1 MMELIISAI
10 LVTFPLLIYDYF
22 VIYSQNMKRKKRSI
36 VLKLILYSSL
46 YLAMFY
52 TKNIPFNYRFVSII
66 IPLILTYLYKEK
78 FTSIVINIII
88 INYTINYL
96 NYNMISTFML
106 FFLLYLN
113 FNKYIK
119 SNKNDI
125 IFINNTIILVAIFQI
140 ANTIMNYSKMLL
152 IDNIHSFII
161 FTIIIK
167 LLDYFLSESKNVINL
182 HMNLKEFEKDKNMK
196 INLFKI
202 THEIKN
208 PLAVIKGYLSMFDVN
223 NKEKS
228 IKYIKIIKSEVNRSL
243 NLLSDF
249 MEFTKIKINTSNVI
263 FNDLMDDIK
272 EVLIPFFNAKN
283 VKYNFNIEANI
294 EINIDYNRIKQVL
307 INVIK
312 NAVEACPNNMGLVST
327 TIFKDKDYLYIFVKD
342 NGSGMDKDTLDN
354 ILVPFFTT
362 KENGTGLG
370 VSLSKEIILSH
381 KGEISYDSILGK
393 GTTCKIT
400 LPLN

>member
-1 MMELIISAI
+1 MELIISAI

-22 VIYSQNMKRKKRSI
+22 VIYSQNMKMKKRSI

-106 FFLLYLN
+106 FFLLYLY

-119 SNKNDI
+119 SNKNDN
-125 IFINNTIILVAIFQI
+125 IFINNTIILVAMFQI

-167 LLDYFLSESKNVINL
+167 ILNYFLSESKNVINL

-228 IKYIKIIKSEVNRSL
+228 TKYIKIIKSEVNRSL

>member
-1 MMELIISAI
+1 MELIISAI

-119 SNKNDI
+119 SNKNDN
-125 IFINNTIILVAIFQI
+125 IFINNTIILVAMFQI
-140 ANTIMNYSKMLL
+140 ANTIMNYSKMFL

-167 LLDYFLSESKNVINL
+167 ILNYFLSESKNVINL

-312 NAVEACPNNMGLVST
+312 NAVEACPNNIGLVST

>member
-1 MMELIISAI
+1 MELIISAI

-22 VIYSQNMKRKKRSI
+22 VIYSQNMKMKKRSI

-119 SNKNDI
+119 SNKNDN
-125 IFINNTIILVAIFQI
+125 IFINNTIILVAMFQI

-167 LLDYFLSESKNVINL
+167 ILNYFLSESKNVINL

-263 FNDLMDDIK
+263 FSDLMDDIK

>member
-1 MMELIISAI
+1 MELIISAI

-119 SNKNDI
+119 SNKNDN
-125 IFINNTIILVAIFQI
+125 IFVNNTIILVAMFQI
-140 ANTIMNYSKMLL
+140 ANTIMNYSKMFL

-167 LLDYFLSESKNVINL
+167 ILNYFLSESKNVINL

-249 MEFTKIKINTSNVI
+249 MEFTKIIINTNNVI

>member
-1 MMELIISAI
+1 MELIISAI

-46 YLAMFY
+46 YLAIFY

-119 SNKNDI
+119 SNKNDN
-125 IFINNTIILVAIFQI
+125 IFVNNTIILVAMFQI
-140 ANTIMNYSKMLL
+140 ANTIMNYSKMFL

-167 LLDYFLSESKNVINL
+167 ILNYFLSESKNVINL

-249 MEFTKIKINTSNVI
+249 MEFTKIKINTNNVI

>member
-1 MMELIISAI
+1 MELIISAI

-119 SNKNDI
+119 SNKNDN
-125 IFINNTIILVAIFQI
+125 IFINNTIILVAMFQI

-161 FTIIIK
+161 FTVIIK
-167 LLDYFLSESKNVINL
+167 ILNYFLSESKNVINL

-228 IKYIKIIKSEVNRSL
+228 TKYIKIIKSEVNRSL

>member
-1 MMELIISAI
+1 MELIISAI

-22 VIYSQNMKRKKRSI
+22 VIYSQNMKREKRSI

-88 INYTINYL
+88 INYTINHL

-106 FFLLYLN
+106 FFLLYLS

-119 SNKNDI
+119 SNKNDN
-125 IFINNTIILVAIFQI
+125 IFINNTIILVGMFQI
-140 ANTIMNYSKMLL
+140 ANTIINYSKMLL

-161 FTIIIK
+161 FTVIIK
-167 LLDYFLSESKNVINL
+167 FLNYFLSESKNVINL

-228 IKYIKIIKSEVNRSL
+228 TKYIKIIKSEVNRSL

-327 TIFKDKDYLYIFVKD
+327 TVFKDKDYLYIFVKD

>member
-1 MMELIISAI
+1 MELIISAI

-106 FFLLYLN
+106 FFLLYLS

-119 SNKNDI
+119 SNKNDN
-125 IFINNTIILVAIFQI
+125 IFINNTIILVAMFQI

-167 LLDYFLSESKNVINL
+167 FLNYFLSESKNVINL

-228 IKYIKIIKSEVNRSL
+228 TKYIKIIKSEVNRSL

>member
-1 MMELIISAI
+1 MELIISAI

-106 FFLLYLN
+106 FFLLYLS

-119 SNKNDI
+119 SNKNDN
-125 IFINNTIILVAIFQI
+125 IFINNTIILVGMFQI

-161 FTIIIK
+161 FTVIIK
-167 LLDYFLSESKNVINL
+167 ILNYFLSESKNVINL

-228 IKYIKIIKSEVNRSL
+228 TKYIKIIKSEVNRSL

>member
-1 MMELIISAI
+1 MELIISAI

-119 SNKNDI
+119 SNKNDN
-125 IFINNTIILVAIFQI
+125 IFINNTIILVAMFQI

-167 LLDYFLSESKNVINL
+167 ILNYFLSESKNVINL

-312 NAVEACPNNMGLVST
+312 NAVEACPNNMGFVST

>member
-1 MMELIISAI
+1 MELIISAI

-119 SNKNDI
+119 SNKNDN
-125 IFINNTIILVAIFQI
+125 IFINNTIILVATFQI

-161 FTIIIK
+161 FTVIIK
-167 LLDYFLSESKNVINL
+167 FLNYFLNESKNVINL

-208 PLAVIKGYLSMFDVN
+208 PLAVIKGYLSMFDIN

-228 IKYIKIIKSEVNRSL
+228 TKYIKIIKSEVNRSL

>member
-1 MMELIISAI
+1 MELIISAI

-46 YLAMFY
+46 YFAMFY

-119 SNKNDI
+119 SNKNDN
-125 IFINNTIILVAIFQI
+125 IFINNTIILVAMFQI

-167 LLDYFLSESKNVINL
+167 ILNYFLSESKNVINL

-249 MEFTKIKINTSNVI
+249 MEFTKIKINTNNVI
-263 FNDLMDDIK
+263 FSDLMDDIK

>member
-1 MMELIISAI
+1 MELIISAI

-119 SNKNDI
+119 SNKNDN
-125 IFINNTIILVAIFQI
+125 IFINNTIILVAMFQI
-140 ANTIMNYSKMLL
+140 ANTIMNYSKMFL

-167 LLDYFLSESKNVINL
+167 ILNYFLSESKNVINL

-249 MEFTKIKINTSNVI
+249 MEFTKIKINTNNVI
-263 FNDLMDDIK
+263 FSDLMDDIK

>member
-1 MMELIISAI
+1 MELIISAI

-22 VIYSQNMKRKKRSI
+22 VIYSQNMKREKRSI

-88 INYTINYL
+88 INYTINHL

-106 FFLLYLN
+106 FFLLYLS

-119 SNKNDI
+119 SNKNDN
-125 IFINNTIILVAIFQI
+125 IFINNTIILVAMFQI
-140 ANTIMNYSKMLL
+140 ANTIINYSKMLL

-167 LLDYFLSESKNVINL
+167 ILNYFLSESKNVINL

>member
-1 MMELIISAI
+1 MELIISAI

-119 SNKNDI
+119 SNKNDN
-125 IFINNTIILVAIFQI
+125 IFINNTIILVAMFQI

-167 LLDYFLSESKNVINL
+167 ILNYFLSESKNVINL

-249 MEFTKIKINTSNVI
+249 MEFTKIKINTSNVV

>member
-1 MMELIISAI
+1 MELIISAI

-106 FFLLYLN
+106 FFLLYLS

-119 SNKNDI
+119 SNKNDN
-125 IFINNTIILVAIFQI
+125 IFINNTIILLAMFQI
-140 ANTIMNYSKMLL
+140 ANTIINYSKMLL

-161 FTIIIK
+161 FTVIIK
-167 LLDYFLSESKNVINL
+167 FLNYFLNESKNVINL

-208 PLAVIKGYLSMFDVN
+208 PLAVIKGYLSMFDIN

-228 IKYIKIIKSEVNRSL
+228 TKYIKIIKSEVNRSL

>member
-1 MMELIISAI
+1 MELIISAI

-22 VIYSQNMKRKKRSI
+22 VIYSQNMKMKKRSI

-46 YLAMFY
+46 YLAMYY

-119 SNKNDI
+119 SNKNDN
-125 IFINNTIILVAIFQI
+125 IFINNTIILVAMFQI
-140 ANTIMNYSKMLL
+140 ANTIMNYSKMFL

-167 LLDYFLSESKNVINL
+167 ILNYFLSESKNVINL

-228 IKYIKIIKSEVNRSL
+228 TKYIKIIKSEVNRSL

-249 MEFTKIKINTSNVI
+249 MEFTKIKINTNNVI

>member
-1 MMELIISAI
+1 MELIISAI

-106 FFLLYLN
+106 FFLLYLS
-113 FNKYIK
+113 FNKHIK
-119 SNKNDI
+119 SNKNDN
-125 IFINNTIILVAIFQI
+125 IFINNTIILVAMFQI

-167 LLDYFLSESKNVINL
+167 ILNYFLSESKNVINL

-228 IKYIKIIKSEVNRSL
+228 TKYIKIIKSEVNRSL

>member
-1 MMELIISAI
+1 MELIISAI

-106 FFLLYLN
+106 FFLLYLS

-119 SNKNDI
+119 SNKNDN
-125 IFINNTIILVAIFQI
+125 IFINNTIILVAMFQI

-167 LLDYFLSESKNVINL
+167 ILNYFLSESKNVINL

-228 IKYIKIIKSEVNRSL
+228 TKYIKIIKSEVNRSL

-312 NAVEACPNNMGLVST
+312 NAVEACPNNIGLVST

>member
-1 MMELIISAI
+1 MELIISAI

-106 FFLLYLN
+106 FFLLYLS

-119 SNKNDI
+119 SNKNDN
-125 IFINNTIILVAIFQI
+125 IFINNTIILVAMFQI
-140 ANTIMNYSKMLL
+140 ANTIMNYSKMFL

-167 LLDYFLSESKNVINL
+167 ILNYFLSESKNVINL

-208 PLAVIKGYLSMFDVN
+208 PLAVIKGYLSMFNVN

-228 IKYIKIIKSEVNRSL
+228 TKYIKIIKSEVNRSL

>member
-1 MMELIISAI
+1 MELIISAI

-78 FTSIVINIII
+78 FTSIIINIII

-119 SNKNDI
+119 SNKNDN
-125 IFINNTIILVAIFQI
+125 IFINNTIILVAMFQI
-140 ANTIMNYSKMLL
+140 ANTIMNYSKMFL

-167 LLDYFLSESKNVINL
+167 ILNYFLSESKNVINL

-249 MEFTKIKINTSNVI
+249 MEFTKIKINTNNVI
-263 FNDLMDDIK
+263 FSDLMDDIK

>member
-1 MMELIISAI
+1 MELIISAI

-22 VIYSQNMKRKKRSI
+22 VIYSQNMKMKKRSI

-106 FFLLYLN
+106 FFLLYLS

-119 SNKNDI
+119 SNKNDN
-125 IFINNTIILVAIFQI
+125 IFINNTIILVAMFQI

-161 FTIIIK
+161 FTVIIK

>member
-1 MMELIISAI
+1 MELIISAI

-36 VLKLILYSSL
+36 VLKLIIYSSL

-119 SNKNDI
+119 SNKNDN
-125 IFINNTIILVAIFQI
+125 IFINNTIILVAMFQI

-161 FTIIIK
+161 FTVIIK
-167 LLDYFLSESKNVINL
+167 FLNYFLNESKNVINL

>member
-1 MMELIISAI
+1 MELIISAI

-22 VIYSQNMKRKKRSI
+22 VIYSQNMKMKKRSI

-106 FFLLYLN
+106 FFLLYLS

-119 SNKNDI
+119 SNKNDN
-125 IFINNTIILVAIFQI
+125 IFINNTIILVAMFQI

-161 FTIIIK
+161 FTVIIK
-167 LLDYFLSESKNVINL
+167 FLNYFLNESKNVINL

-228 IKYIKIIKSEVNRSL
+228 TKYIKIIKSEVNRSL

>member
-1 MMELIISAI
+1 MELIISAI

-22 VIYSQNMKRKKRSI
+22 VIYSQNMKMKKRSI

-106 FFLLYLN
+106 FFLLYLS

-119 SNKNDI
+119 SNKNDN
-125 IFINNTIILVAIFQI
+125 IFINNTIILLAMFQI
-140 ANTIMNYSKMLL
+140 ANTIMNYSKMFL

-161 FTIIIK
+161 FTVIIK
-167 LLDYFLSESKNVINL
+167 FLNYFLNESKNVINL

-208 PLAVIKGYLSMFDVN
+208 PLAVIKGYLSMFDIN

-228 IKYIKIIKSEVNRSL
+228 TKYIKIIKSEVNRSL

>member
-1 MMELIISAI
+1 MELIISAI

-119 SNKNDI
+119 SNKNDN
-125 IFINNTIILVAIFQI
+125 IFINNTIILVAMFQI

-161 FTIIIK
+161 FTVIIK
-167 LLDYFLSESKNVINL
+167 FLNYFLNESKNVINL

-208 PLAVIKGYLSMFDVN
+208 PLAVIKGYLSMFDIN

-228 IKYIKIIKSEVNRSL
+228 TKYIKIIKSEVNRSL

-272 EVLIPFFNAKN
+272 EVLIPFFNAKYVN
-283 VKYNFNIEANI
+283 YNFIIEANI

>member
-1 MMELIISAI
+1 MELIISAI

-22 VIYSQNMKRKKRSI
+22 VIYSQNMKMKKRSI

-46 YLAMFY
+46 YLAMYY

-119 SNKNDI
+119 SNKNDN
-125 IFINNTIILVAIFQI
+125 IFINNTIILVAMFQI

-167 LLDYFLSESKNVINL
+167 ILNYFLSESKNVINL

-263 FNDLMDDIK
+263 FSDLMDDIR

>member
-1 MMELIISAI
+1 MELIISAI

-106 FFLLYLN
+106 FFLLYLS

-119 SNKNDI
+119 SNKNDN
-125 IFINNTIILVAIFQI
+125 IFINNTIILVAMFQI
-140 ANTIMNYSKMLL
+140 ANTIMNYSKMFL

-167 LLDYFLSESKNVINL
+167 ILNYFLSESKNVINL

-228 IKYIKIIKSEVNRSL
+228 TKYIKIIKSEVNRSL

>member
-1 MMELIISAI
+1 MELIISAI

-78 FTSIVINIII
+78 FTSIIINIII

-119 SNKNDI
+119 SNKNDN
-125 IFINNTIILVAIFQI
+125 IFINNTIILVAMFQI
-140 ANTIMNYSKMLL
+140 ANTIMNYSKMFL

-167 LLDYFLSESKNVINL
+167 ILNYFLSESKNVINL

-249 MEFTKIKINTSNVI
+249 MEFTKIKINTNNVI

>member
-1 MMELIISAI
+1 MELIISAI

-22 VIYSQNMKRKKRSI
+22 VIYSQNMKMKKRSI

-106 FFLLYLN
+106 FFLLYLS

-119 SNKNDI
+119 SNKNDN
-125 IFINNTIILVAIFQI
+125 IFINNTIILVAMFQI

-161 FTIIIK
+161 FTVIIK
-167 LLDYFLSESKNVINL
+167 FLNYFLNESKNVINL

>member
-1 MMELIISAI
+1 MELIISAI

-22 VIYSQNMKRKKRSI
+22 VIYSQNMKMKKRSI

-106 FFLLYLN
+106 FFLLYLS

-119 SNKNDI
+119 SNKNDN
-125 IFINNTIILVAIFQI
+125 IFINNTIILLAMFQI
-140 ANTIMNYSKMLL
+140 ANTIMNYSKMFL

-167 LLDYFLSESKNVINL
+167 ILNYFLSESKNVINL

-228 IKYIKIIKSEVNRSL
+228 TKYIKIIKSEVNRSL

-381 KGEISYDSILGK
+381 KVEISYDSILGK

>member
-1 MMELIISAI
+1 MELIISAI

-106 FFLLYLN
+106 FFLLYLS

-119 SNKNDI
+119 SNKNDN
-125 IFINNTIILVAIFQI
+125 IFINNTIILVAMFQI
-140 ANTIMNYSKMLL
+140 ANTIMNYSKMFL

-161 FTIIIK
+161 FTVIIK
-167 LLDYFLSESKNVINL
+167 ILNYFLSESKNVINL

-228 IKYIKIIKSEVNRSL
+228 TKYIKIIKSEVNRSL

-294 EINIDYNRIKQVL
+294 EINIVYNRIKQVL

>member
-1 MMELIISAI
+1 MELIISAI

-22 VIYSQNMKRKKRSI
+22 VIYSQNMKMKKRSI

-46 YLAMFY
+46 YLAMYY

-119 SNKNDI
+119 SNKNDN
-125 IFINNTIILVAIFQI
+125 IFINNTIILVAMFQI

-167 LLDYFLSESKNVINL
+167 ILNYFLSESKNVINL

-208 PLAVIKGYLSMFDVN
+208 PLAVIKGYLSMFNVN

-263 FNDLMDDIK
+263 FSDLMDDIK

>member
-1 MMELIISAI
+1 MELIISAI

-22 VIYSQNMKRKKRSI
+22 VIYSQNMKMKKRSI

-46 YLAMFY
+46 YLAMYY

-119 SNKNDI
+119 SNKNDN
-125 IFINNTIILVAIFQI
+125 IFINNTIILLAMFQI
-140 ANTIMNYSKMLL
+140 ANTIMNYSKMFL

-167 LLDYFLSESKNVINL
+167 ILNYFLSESKNVINL

-263 FNDLMDDIK
+263 FSDLMDDIR

>member
-1 MMELIISAI
+1 MELIISAI

-22 VIYSQNMKRKKRSI
+22 VIYSQNMKMKKRSI

-88 INYTINYL
+88 INYTINHL

-106 FFLLYLN
+106 FFLLYLS

-119 SNKNDI
+119 SNKNDN
-125 IFINNTIILVAIFQI
+125 IFINNTIILVAMFQI

-161 FTIIIK
+161 FTVIIK
-167 LLDYFLSESKNVINL
+167 ILNYFLSESKNVINL

-228 IKYIKIIKSEVNRSL
+228 TKYIKIIKSEVNRSL

-263 FNDLMDDIK
+263 FNDLMDDIN

>member
-1 MMELIISAI
+1 MELIISAI

-119 SNKNDI
+119 SNKNDN
-125 IFINNTIILVAIFQI
+125 IFINNTIILVAMFQI

-161 FTIIIK
+161 FTVIIK
-167 LLDYFLSESKNVINL
+167 FLNYFLNESKNVINL

-208 PLAVIKGYLSMFDVN
+208 PLAVIKGYLSMFDIN

-228 IKYIKIIKSEVNRSL
+228 TKYIKIIKSEVNRSL

-283 VKYNFNIEANI
+283 VKYNFNIETNI

>member
-1 MMELIISAI
+1 M
-10 LVTFPLLIYDYF
+10 VTFPLLIYDYF

-106 FFLLYLN
+106 FFLLYLY

-119 SNKNDI
+119 SNKNDN
-125 IFINNTIILVAIFQI
+125 IFINNTIILVAMFQI
-140 ANTIMNYSKMLL
+140 ANTIMNYSKMFL

-167 LLDYFLSESKNVINL
+167 ILNYFLSESKNVINL

>member
-1 MMELIISAI
+1 MELIISAI

-106 FFLLYLN
+106 FFLLYLS

-119 SNKNDI
+119 SNKNDN
-125 IFINNTIILVAIFQI
+125 IFINNTIILLAMFQI
-140 ANTIMNYSKMLL
+140 ANTIMNYSKMFL

-167 LLDYFLSESKNVINL
+167 ILNYFLSESKNVINL

-228 IKYIKIIKSEVNRSL
+228 TKYIKIIKSEVNRSL

>member
-1 MMELIISAI
+1 MELIISAI

-106 FFLLYLN
+106 FFLLYLS

-119 SNKNDI
+119 SNKNDN
-125 IFINNTIILVAIFQI
+125 IFINNTIILVGMFQI

-161 FTIIIK
+161 FTVIIK
-167 LLDYFLSESKNVINL
+167 FLNYFLSESKNVINL

-208 PLAVIKGYLSMFDVN
+208 PLAVIKGYLSMFDIN

-228 IKYIKIIKSEVNRSL
+228 TKYIKIIKSEVNRSL

>member
-1 MMELIISAI
+1 MELIISAI

-106 FFLLYLN
+106 FFLLYLY

-119 SNKNDI
+119 SNKNDN
-125 IFINNTIILVAIFQI
+125 IFINNTIILVAMFQI
-140 ANTIMNYSKMLL
+140 ANTIMNYSKMFL

-167 LLDYFLSESKNVINL
+167 ILNYFLSESKNVINL

-272 EVLIPFFNAKN
+272 EVLIPFFNVKN
-283 VKYNFNIEANI
+283 VKYNFNIESNI